1 METKAYYFAR
11 SASITGGR
19 FLFCRTQS
27 RSRRIT
33 SEELAPDMERDIH
46 VAHVIARP
54 GIDHA
59 AIGNRELNHVSGFRV

>member
-27 RSRRIT
+27 RSRRIEKNYHST
-33 SEELAPDMERDIH
+33 WNATLICPLL
-46 VAHVIARP
+46 IARP